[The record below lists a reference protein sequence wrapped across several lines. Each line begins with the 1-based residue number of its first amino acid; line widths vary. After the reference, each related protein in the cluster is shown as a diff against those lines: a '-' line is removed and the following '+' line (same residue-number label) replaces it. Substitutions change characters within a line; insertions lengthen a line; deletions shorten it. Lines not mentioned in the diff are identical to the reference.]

1 MYTTQDYID
10 SLYNDRANI
19 VKNLNEKGVEVSADE
34 TFTQLAPKILN
45 IGTGGGIYLKNTV
58 EEMEGISSPSE
69 NDICLVYSKI
79 QQHPEETSSFTK
91 VIIRHEVSFDE
102 AVTSGGMMEFG
113 TSDFNSRLSISVGT
127 NYASIMY
134 DNMSTQ
140 EYQHYLY
147 QTTDGKTFI
156 LQDYAEDIELEFDTP
171 MQNMMEYNAT
181 CSEFLWIDK
190 IDFAGLYQYLEN
202 AWNYLDIDI
211 KTAAD
216 QIFSPNKAYTSEG
229 IVEGTTDPKTTYKIP
244 IYIQADEPTDKNG
257 IWIKPSYDYVSYAR
271 GKKVI
276 MFTNEDVGPESNKA
290 VQISTLPEDIWR
302 NYANEG
308 NIIESNTGIFG
319 HTYYSFGKTADES
332 FTIDLLTGEKTNIPI
347 CPYLQNLESN
357 SKRKVAKMCMDEVR
371 NSIYLIAHDDLS
383 YPLYNCDYVFYKY
396 NIETQTYEDKTSV
409 LNIGERG
416 YSASISWIHNDEI
429 RMFIE
434 VADRESECRI
444 YSLPDLILQEV
455 VEQKGNQYI
464 GTFRWID
471 NETIQNSEGSIFN
484 AYTGEV
490 ISEVDGSYD
499 AKVWISALG
508 QWGVPSDSGMS
519 QSGCIG
525 FYGDDFQSVIR
536 YALNFYLSDGTS
548 AIGSMPTCVI
558 PLEDKML
565 FVPVKKNGSIE
576 FTNNVYA
583 IAYDDIKPVPT
594 LNFNDSEVI
603 TLQIAPT
610 SFQEPYN
617 WSDKGL
623 DALALNIKNAFLYN
637 ENYYSGTPGTN
648 AAKYVYLGDG
658 TNWNLIASN
667 IYTEEA

>member
-19 VKNLNEKGVEVSADE
+19 VKNLNEKGVEASANE

-45 IGTGGGIYLKNTV
+45 ISTGGGIYLKNTV
-58 EEMEGISSPSE
+58 EEMEAIDSPSE
-69 NDICLVYSKI
+69 GDICLVYTKKQI
-79 QQHPEETSSFTK
+79 HPLETSKFTK
-91 VIIRHEVSFDE
+91 AIIRHT
-102 AVTSGGMMEFG
+102 VTFETNEPGMSEF
-113 TSDFNSRLSISVGT
+113 SSEDFNERLSVRVGT
-127 NYASIMY
+127 NYASVSYMTRDDYQDYSY
-134 DNMSTQ
+134 D
-140 EYQHYLY
+140 
-147 QTTDGKTFI
+147 TTDGLTFT
-156 LQDYAEDIELEFDTP
+156 LNGYTEDVVLEFNSP
-171 MQNMMEYNAT
+171 LSNMMEYSTA
-181 CSEFLWIDK
+181 CAELLWIDD
-190 IDFAGLYQYLEN
+190 IDFSGLYEYKESE
-202 AWNYLDIDI
+202 WVYLDIDI

-229 IVEGTTDPKTTYKIP
+229 IVEGTTDPKTTYSLP
-244 IYIQADEPTDKNG
+244 IYIQEAEPTEKKG
-257 IWIKPSYDYVSYAR
+257 IWIKPSYNYESIAR
-271 GKKVI
+271 SKKVI

-290 VQISTLPEDIWR
+290 VQISTLPEDIRR

-308 NIIESNTGIFG
+308 NIIEYRAGIFG
-319 HTYYSFGKTADES
+319 HTYYSFGKTTDES
-332 FTIDLLTGEKTNIPI
+332 FTIGLLTGEKTNIPI
-347 CPYLQNLESN
+347 CPYLQNLPSN
-357 SKRKVAKMCMDEVR
+357 SKRKVTQMCMDEVR
-371 NSIYLIAHDDLS
+371 NAIYLIAHDDLS
-383 YPLYNCDYVFYKY
+383 WPLLACDYVLYRY
-396 NIETQTYEDKTSV
+396 NVETQTYEDKTSV
-409 LNIGERG
+409 LNITDRDT
-416 YSASISWIHNDEI
+416 SISISWIHNNEMRI
-429 RMFIE
+429 F
-434 VADRESECRI
+434 VGSECRI
-444 YSLPDLILQEV
+444 YNLPDLTLKEV
-455 VEQKGNQYI
+455 IEQKGNSYLS
-464 GTFRWID
+464 TFRWID
-471 NETIQNSEGSIFN
+471 DETIQDQSGVVIN

-499 AKVWISALG
+499 AKVWIPALE
-508 QWGVPSDSGMS
+508 QWGITSGSGMS

-536 YALNFYLSDGTS
+536 YALNFYLSDGTP
-548 AIGSMPTCVI
+548 AIGSLPTCVI
-558 PLEDKML
+558 PLEDKIL
-565 FVPVKKNGSIE
+565 LVPVKKSGSIE
-576 FTNNVYA
+576 FTNNVFA

-594 LNFNDSEVI
+594 LDFNENTVI